1 MKKNLKTLVK
11 IIVSVGL
18 IYYLVTK
25 KIDKNQLISNFK
37 LLDWRYL
44 PLMILTIIIHY
55 VVSSFRWK
63 SLLIHKNSHK
73 ISRWYLFKLY
83 FVGAFFNNFMPTS
96 IGGDVYKVYK
106 LGKDIDD
113 PFMGFSSVFTER
125 FTGILMLF
133 LIGLL
138 SLSKHL
144 GWGVLVLLVWVIC
157 GLIIGFNILRI
168 LSSKSKPL
176 KKLYDALSVY
186 KDHPKVLLFAM
197 ITSLLIQFLS
207 ISTQYLTFMALGV
220 KLPIFDALMFFPLI
234 TLVGFFIPSINSYGV
249 QDYLYDLL
257 FPVGGGLSISASIVY
272 HMVRMLVSLL
282 GGVFYALDK
291 NS

>member
-1 MKKNLKTLVK
+1 MKKHLKTLIK

-18 IYYLVTK
+18 IIYLITK
-25 KIDKNQLISNFK
+25 KIDKNELITNFK

-44 PLMILTIIIHY
+44 PLMILTIIVHY
-55 VVSSFRWK
+55 IISSFRWK
-63 SLLIHKNSHK
+63 SLLIHENSHK

-96 IGGDVYKVYK
+96 IGGDVYKVYR

-125 FTGILMLF
+125 FTGIMMLF

-144 GWGVLVLLVWVIC
+144 GWGVLVLLIWVIS
-157 GLIIGFNILRI
+157 GFIIGFNVLRI
-168 LSSKSKPL
+168 LSKKIKPL

-186 KDHPKVLLFAM
+186 KDHPKVLIVAM
-197 ITSLLIQFLS
+197 ITSLAIQFLS

-220 KLPIFDALMFFPLI
+220 KLNIFDALMFFPLI
-234 TLVGFFIPSINSYGV
+234 
-249 QDYLYDLL
+249 LL
-257 FPVGGGLSISASIVY
+257 QGICQGL
-272 HMVRMLVSLL
+272 
-282 GGVFYALDK
+282 
-291 NS
+291 